1 MFGYVVMNKPEIKFK
16 DFDLYRSFYCGLCRE
31 LRDRYGVTGQIS
43 LTYDMTF
50 VILLLSGLYEPPTR
64 KGTTRCIIHP
74 VRKQPVRKN
83 AITEYAA
90 DMNVFLAYYKCED
103 DWKDEKKLLSLLYGN
118 LLRGK
123 EKHAEERWRKKVD
136 TIVSLLNELSE
147 MEKAGE
153 ENIDCISGCF
163 GKIMEEIFA
172 YRADLWEPTLRR
184 MGFFLGKFI
193 YLMDAYDDVEED
205 IKKGKLTEDKDIR
218 FCNKGFFAARN
229 YTIEE
234 TSGTRPA
241 ELMVTEPW
249 VSTPES
255 VEQKQYSETEAVY
268 RAFVYDTYRDVDP
281 ETRDLVQQM
290 FWDDYESD
298 SDGIY
303 SSICRIRDVLKE
315 NVEYTENIEE
325 VPDGEDLVRY
335 FLTGSQRGNA
345 MLYASA
351 AVDALRVHGIP
362 ARYVEGYYIS
372 ESDLKNSQSEEIIL
386 TGENTHA
393 WAEAYFDGIGWLP
406 LDVTP
411 GYYYDAV
418 TLQKMV
424 STPDV
429 AQKNAVLKD
438 NSFGSQEVTGLDG
451 AGGKS
456 ARERLT
462 RAARDVGAICL
473 GIVAVLLILFVAVII
488 VCEVIRNVCLWT
500 DRKADRGASPREKIL
515 RTEKKIYSYLALV
528 GIRARLGWNT
538 EETDRLIADFFEEIE
553 SGEYTRVCNLIE
565 KVIYG
570 EIELEPHEERTV
582 TSFLNKL
589 LTSQKFMDRRAWLR
603 RRYTY
608 VWMNRK

>member
-205 IKKGKLTEDKDIR
+205 IKKGNYNPFSRSYIMEGFDEQVRQMLIMMIAEVCREFEKLPIIKYTDILRNIPYSGVWCR
-218 FCNKGFFAARN
+218 F
-229 YTIEE
+229 
-234 TSGTRPA
+234 
-241 ELMVTEPW
+241 
-249 VSTPES
+249 
-255 VEQKQYSETEAVY
+255 EAVSGK
-268 RAFVYDTYRDVDP
+268 RKK
-281 ETRDLVQQM
+281 EQ
-290 FWDDYESD
+290 E
-298 SDGIY
+298 
-303 SSICRIRDVLKE
+303 KE
-315 NVEYTENIEE
+315 NV
-325 VPDGEDLVRY
+325 
-335 FLTGSQRGNA
+335 
-345 MLYASA
+345 
-351 AVDALRVHGIP
+351 
-362 ARYVEGYYIS
+362 
-372 ESDLKNSQSEEIIL
+372 
-386 TGENTHA
+386 
-393 WAEAYFDGIGWLP
+393 
-406 LDVTP
+406 
-411 GYYYDAV
+411 
-418 TLQKMV
+418 
-424 STPDV
+424 
-429 AQKNAVLKD
+429 
-438 NSFGSQEVTGLDG
+438 
-451 AGGKS
+451 
-456 ARERLT
+456 
-462 RAARDVGAICL
+462 
-473 GIVAVLLILFVAVII
+473 
-488 VCEVIRNVCLWT
+488 
-500 DRKADRGASPREKIL
+500 
-515 RTEKKIYSYLALV
+515 
-528 GIRARLGWNT
+528 
-538 EETDRLIADFFEEIE
+538 
-553 SGEYTRVCNLIE
+553 
-565 KVIYG
+565 
-570 EIELEPHEERTV
+570 
-582 TSFLNKL
+582 
-589 LTSQKFMDRRAWLR
+589 
-603 RRYTY
+603 
-608 VWMNRK
+608 